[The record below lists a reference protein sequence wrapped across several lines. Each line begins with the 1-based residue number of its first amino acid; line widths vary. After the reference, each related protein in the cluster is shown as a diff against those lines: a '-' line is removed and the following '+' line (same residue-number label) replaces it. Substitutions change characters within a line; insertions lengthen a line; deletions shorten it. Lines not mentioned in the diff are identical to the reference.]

1 MLLPRMR
8 SLTKFQQNLKRE
20 KGAEKKKKVTKK
32 KRKEDNGKKKK
43 NKEKS
48 NQKEYKSKA
57 LMGLNQQQTRK

>member
-43 NKEKS
+43 
-48 NQKEYKSKA
+48 
-57 LMGLNQQQTRK
+57 TRKNLIKENTKAKH

>member
-20 KGAEKKKKVTKK
+20 KGVEKKKKVTKK
-32 KRKEDNGKKKK
+32 KRKEDNGKQ

-48 NQKEYKSKA
+48 NQREYKSKA
-57 LMGLNQQQTRK
+57 LMGLNQQQTKK